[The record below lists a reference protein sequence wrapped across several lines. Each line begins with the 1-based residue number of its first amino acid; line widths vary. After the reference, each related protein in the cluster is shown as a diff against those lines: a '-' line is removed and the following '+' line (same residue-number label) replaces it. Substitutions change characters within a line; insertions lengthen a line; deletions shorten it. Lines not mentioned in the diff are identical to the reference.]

1 MLKPKQRV
9 ERKVNQ
15 ILKLLK
21 DLELMNITLTIYDAQ
36 KIYTLIDSRS
46 RHACNELKKQPDNF
60 KLEI

>member
-46 RHACNELKKQPDNF
+46 RQACNELKKQPDNF